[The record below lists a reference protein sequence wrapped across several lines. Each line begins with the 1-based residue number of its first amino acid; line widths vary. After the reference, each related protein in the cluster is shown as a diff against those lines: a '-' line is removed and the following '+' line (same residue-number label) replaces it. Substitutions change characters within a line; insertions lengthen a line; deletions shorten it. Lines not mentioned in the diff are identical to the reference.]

1 MARRRMVCIEIVGD
15 DEFLDMPATSQ
26 LLYFHLCVR
35 ADDDGFCANYKSV
48 MKLIN
53 AHTDDLKILIAKR
66 YVLEAHNQVILIKH
80 WWLHNTIR
88 KDVYKPSTQL
98 RHNPDLYLDENN
110 SYTFEKTNKNY
121 LKIRGIFLG
130 KEEVETPLCYSS
142 VTEPLTERY
151 RKLDKNRLDKIKL
164 DKNIL
169 NKGDDEEEEEEKDC
183 TSIIEDKK
191 FIIPEKWTAE
201 ETSKALRLKIKKE
214 NGEKL
219 TLDEENFLK
228 AFESY
233 ENELF

>member
-110 SYTFEKTNKNY
+110 AYTFEKTNKNY

-164 DKNIL
+164 DKNIID
-169 NKGDDEEEEEEKDC
+169 KRDDEEEEEDID
-183 TSIIEDKK
+183 TPIIDETNLA
-191 FIIPEKWTAE
+191 IPEKWNAK
-201 ETSKALRLKIKKE
+201 ETSQALKLKIKKE
-214 NGEKL
+214 NNETL
-219 TLDEENFLK
+219 TIDEENFLS
-228 AFESY
+228 AFENY
-233 ENELF
+233 EKELF